1 MNEVDRML
9 KQAGQALTES
19 QAILKE
25 VLDDADSTG
34 GSTTD
39 GVQMLQLILQYR
51 LDTQD
56 ALLRLL
62 HIDHGLLQI
71 LGIGPQHSTRVNLER
86 MKFALGNDDLNHIL
100 RALSQLLQ
108 SLSLVAHR
116 YQQNLAKNSAQ
127 KRNQLSMRVEA
138 SHSKSTER
146 LQQAVLL
153 QKLFTSS
160 MTELSDHL
168 NLGNRT
174 AEIGP
179 VLDHITAL
187 RGPVSQFFQAVQSG
201 LELTHELY
209 EKTYVSV
216 ELENTLSDILE
227 QTKSL
232 LHQLTPVYQPQHFF
246 TPAKDDVAERLEQK
260 AAIKRLRPF
269 F

>member
-1 MNEVDRML
+1 MNEVNRIIQ
-9 KQAGQALTES
+9 QAGQALTNS
-19 QAILKE
+19 HTMLKE
-25 VLDDADSTG
+25 LLDDSDSTG

-39 GVQMLQLILQYR
+39 GVQILQLILQYR

-62 HIDHGLLQI
+62 DIDHGLLQI
-71 LGIGPQHSTRVNLER
+71 LGIGPQHSARVNLER

-116 YQQNLAKNSAQ
+116 YQQNLTKTSAQ
-127 KRNQLSMRVEA
+127 KRNQLSMRAEA
-138 SHSKSTER
+138 SHSKLTER
-146 LQQAVLL
+146 LQEATVL

-168 NLGNRT
+168 NLGDRT
-174 AEIGP
+174 AEIGL
-179 VLDHITAL
+179 VLDHVKAL

-201 LELTHELY
+201 LELTHKLY
-209 EKTYVSV
+209 EKTYASV
-216 ELENTLSDILE
+216 PLENTLSDVLQ
-227 QTKSL
+227 QTKTL
-232 LHQLTPVYQPQHFF
+232 LNQLKPMYQPQHFF
-246 TPAKDDVAERLEQK
+246 TPVKDNVAEQLEIK